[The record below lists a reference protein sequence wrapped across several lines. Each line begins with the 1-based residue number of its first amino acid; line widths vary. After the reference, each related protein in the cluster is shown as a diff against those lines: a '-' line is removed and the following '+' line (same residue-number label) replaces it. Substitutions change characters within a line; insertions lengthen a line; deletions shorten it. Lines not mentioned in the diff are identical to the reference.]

1 MEFRNNF
8 QELKSQIEYLSSLN
22 KEDVTHII
30 KSSIYELESLKVF
43 NEEELNEINKVTLI
57 SEPFN
62 NLFFKYNKE
71 RLINKGVVFIE
82 EENDLQFI
90 ISLFYFFN
98 QRVPILFQTNSKHLF
113 DNLWSILKRI
123 FQGCISFYLDL
134 IWRVVYK

>member
-8 QELKSQIEYLSSLN
+8 QELKSQIEYLISLN

-30 KSSIYELESLKVF
+30 KSSIYDLESLKVF

-98 QRVPILFQTNSKHLF
+98 QRVPILFQTNSKLQLQCI
-113 DNLWSILKRI
+113 NILNKFLEENGVSKKFMRKI
-123 FQGCISFYLDL
+123 DE
-134 IWRVVYK
+134 

>member
-8 QELKSQIEYLSSLN
+8 KELKSQIEYLSSLN

-30 KSSIYELESLKVF
+30 KSSIYELESLNF
-43 NEEELNEINKVTLI
+43 LNEEELNEINKVTLI

-71 RLINKGVVFIE
+71 RLINKGVVYIE

-90 ISLFYFFN
+90 ISLLYFFK
-98 QRVPILFQTNSKHLF
+98 QRVPILFHTSSKLQLQF
-113 DNLWSILKRI
+113 IDILNKFLEENGVSKKFLRKI
-123 FQGCISFYLDL
+123 DE
-134 IWRVVYK
+134 

>member
-8 QELKSQIEYLSSLN
+8 QELKSQIEYLGSLN

-71 RLINKGVVFIE
+71 RLINKGVVYIE

-90 ISLFYFFN
+90 ISLFYFFK
-98 QRVPILFQTNSKHLF
+98 QRVPILFHTSSKLQLQF
-113 DNLWSILKRI
+113 IDILNKFLEENDVSKKFLRKI
-123 FQGCISFYLDL
+123 DE
-134 IWRVVYK
+134 

>member
-30 KSSIYELESLKVF
+30 KSSIYELESLNYL

-71 RLINKGVVFIE
+71 RLINKGVVYIE

-90 ISLFYFFN
+90 ISLLYFFK
-98 QRVPILFQTNSKHLF
+98 QRVPILFHISSKLQLQF
-113 DNLWSILKRI
+113 IDILNKFLEENGVSKKFLRKI
-123 FQGCISFYLDL
+123 DE
-134 IWRVVYK
+134 

>member
-8 QELKSQIEYLSSLN
+8 QELKSEIEYLSSLK

-30 KSSIYELESLKVF
+30 KSSIYELESLKFF
-43 NEEELNEINKVTLI
+43 NEKELNEINKVTLI

-71 RLINKGVVFIE
+71 RLINKGVVYIE

-90 ISLFYFFN
+90 ISLFYFFK
-98 QRVPILFQTNSKHLF
+98 QRVPILFHTSSKLQLQF
-113 DNLWSILKRI
+113 IDILNKFLEENGVSKKFLRKI
-123 FQGCISFYLDL
+123 DE
-134 IWRVVYK
+134 

>member
-1 MEFRNNF
+1 MEFRDNF
-8 QELKSQIEYLSSLN
+8 QELKSQIEYLGSLN

-71 RLINKGVVFIE
+71 RLINKGIVYLE

-98 QRVPILFQTNSKHLF
+98 QRVPILFYTNSKLQLQCI
-113 DNLWSILKRI
+113 NILNKFLEENGVSKKFLRKI
-123 FQGCISFYLDL
+123 DE
-134 IWRVVYK
+134 

>member
-43 NEEELNEINKVTLI
+43 NEEELNEMNKVTLI
-57 SEPFN
+57 GEPFN

-71 RLINKGVVFIE
+71 RLINKGVVYIE

-90 ISLFYFFN
+90 ISLFYFFK
-98 QRVPILFQTNSKHLF
+98 QRVPILFHTSSKLQLQF
-113 DNLWSILKRI
+113 IDILNKFLEENGGSKKFLRKI
-123 FQGCISFYLDL
+123 DE
-134 IWRVVYK
+134 

>member
-30 KSSIYELESLKVF
+30 KSAIYELESLKVF
-43 NEEELNEINKVTLI
+43 NEEELNEMNKVTLI
-57 SEPFN
+57 GEPFN

-71 RLINKGVVFIE
+71 RLINKGVVYIE

-90 ISLFYFFN
+90 ISLFYFFK
-98 QRVPILFQTNSKHLF
+98 QRVPILFHTSSKLQLQF
-113 DNLWSILKRI
+113 IDILNKFLEENGVSKKFLRKI
-123 FQGCISFYLDL
+123 DE
-134 IWRVVYK
+134 

>member
-30 KSSIYELESLKVF
+30 KSSIYELESLKAF

-57 SEPFN
+57 GEPFN

-71 RLINKGVVFIE
+71 RLINKGVVYIE

-90 ISLFYFFN
+90 ISLFYFFK
-98 QRVPILFQTNSKHLF
+98 QRVPILFHTSSKLQLQF
-113 DNLWSILKRI
+113 IDILNKFLEENGVSKKFLRKI
-123 FQGCISFYLDL
+123 DE
-134 IWRVVYK
+134 

>member
-22 KEDVTHII
+22 NEDVTHII

-71 RLINKGVVFIE
+71 HLINKGVVYIE

-90 ISLFYFFN
+90 ISLFYFFK
-98 QRVPILFQTNSKHLF
+98 QRVPILFHTSSKLQLQF
-113 DNLWSILKRI
+113 IDILNKFLEENGVSKKFLRKI
-123 FQGCISFYLDL
+123 DE
-134 IWRVVYK
+134 

>member
-8 QELKSQIEYLSSLN
+8 QELKSQIEYLGSLN

-71 RLINKGVVFIE
+71 RLINKGVVYIE

-90 ISLFYFFN
+90 ISLFYFFK
-98 QRVPILFQTNSKHLF
+98 QRVPILFHTSSKLQLQF
-113 DNLWSILKRI
+113 IVILNKFLEENGVSKKFLRKI
-123 FQGCISFYLDL
+123 DE
-134 IWRVVYK
+134 

>member
-8 QELKSQIEYLSSLN
+8 QELKSQIEYLISLN

-71 RLINKGVVFIE
+71 RLINKGVVYLE

-98 QRVPILFQTNSKHLF
+98 QRVPILFYTNSKLQLQCI
-113 DNLWSILKRI
+113 NILNKFLEENGVSKKFLRKI
-123 FQGCISFYLDL
+123 DE
-134 IWRVVYK
+134 

>member
-8 QELKSQIEYLSSLN
+8 QELKSQIEYLISLN

-71 RLINKGVVFIE
+71 RLINKGVVYIE

-90 ISLFYFFN
+90 ISLFYFFK
-98 QRVPILFQTNSKHLF
+98 QRVPILFHTSSKLQLQF
-113 DNLWSILKRI
+113 IDILNKFLEENGVSKKFLRKI
-123 FQGCISFYLDL
+123 DE
-134 IWRVVYK
+134 

>member
-22 KEDVTHII
+22 KEDVIHII
-30 KSSIYELESLKVF
+30 KSSIYELESLKLF

-71 RLINKGVVFIE
+71 RLINKGVVYIE

-90 ISLFYFFN
+90 ISLLYFFK
-98 QRVPILFQTNSKHLF
+98 QRVPILFHTSSKLQLQF
-113 DNLWSILKRI
+113 IDILNKFLEENGVSKKFLRKI
-123 FQGCISFYLDL
+123 DE
-134 IWRVVYK
+134 

>member
-8 QELKSQIEYLSSLN
+8 QELKSQIAYLGSLN

-71 RLINKGVVFIE
+71 RLINKGVVYIE

-90 ISLFYFFN
+90 ISLFYFFK
-98 QRVPILFQTNSKHLF
+98 QRVPILFHTNSKLQLQF
-113 DNLWSILKRI
+113 IGILNKFLGENGVSKKFLRKI
-123 FQGCISFYLDL
+123 DE
-134 IWRVVYK
+134 

>member
-8 QELKSQIEYLSSLN
+8 QELKSQIEYLGSLN

-71 RLINKGVVFIE
+71 RLINKGVVYIE

-90 ISLFYFFN
+90 ISLFYFFK
-98 QRVPILFQTNSKHLF
+98 QRVPILFHTNSKLQLQF
-113 DNLWSILKRI
+113 IDILNKFLEKNGVSKRFLRKI
-123 FQGCISFYLDL
+123 DE
-134 IWRVVYK
+134 

>member
-8 QELKSQIEYLSSLN
+8 QELKSQIEYLSSLH

-30 KSSIYELESLKVF
+30 KSSIYELESLKFF
-43 NEEELNEINKVTLI
+43 NEKELNEINKVTLI

-71 RLINKGVVFIE
+71 RLINKGVVYIE

-90 ISLFYFFN
+90 ISLLYFLK
-98 QRVPILFQTNSKHLF
+98 QRVPILFHTSSKLQLQF
-113 DNLWSILKRI
+113 IDILNKFLEENGVSKKFLRKI
-123 FQGCISFYLDL
+123 DE
-134 IWRVVYK
+134 

>member
-30 KSSIYELESLKVF
+30 KSSIYELESLNF
-43 NEEELNEINKVTLI
+43 LNEKELNEINKVTLI

-71 RLINKGVVFIE
+71 CLINKGVVYIE

-90 ISLFYFFN
+90 ISLLYFFK
-98 QRVPILFQTNSKHLF
+98 QRVPILFHTSSKLQLQF
-113 DNLWSILKRI
+113 IDILNKFLEENGVSKKFLRKI
-123 FQGCISFYLDL
+123 DE
-134 IWRVVYK
+134 

>member
-43 NEEELNEINKVTLI
+43 NEEELNEMNKVTLI
-57 SEPFN
+57 GEPFN

-71 RLINKGVVFIE
+71 RLINKGVVYIE

-90 ISLFYFFN
+90 ISLFYFFK
-98 QRVPILFQTNSKHLF
+98 QRVPILFHTSSKLQLQF
-113 DNLWSILKRI
+113 IDILNKFLEENGVSNKFLRKI
-123 FQGCISFYLDL
+123 DE
-134 IWRVVYK
+134 

>member
-8 QELKSQIEYLSSLN
+8 QELKSHIEYLGSLN

-30 KSSIYELESLKVF
+30 KSSIYELETLKVF
-43 NEEELNEINKVTLI
+43 NDEELNKINKVTLI

-71 RLINKGVVFIE
+71 RLINKGIVYLE

-98 QRVPILFQTNSKHLF
+98 QRVPILFYTNSKLQLQCI
-113 DNLWSILKRI
+113 NILNKFLEENGVSKKFLRKI
-123 FQGCISFYLDL
+123 DE
-134 IWRVVYK
+134 

>member
-8 QELKSQIEYLSSLN
+8 QELKSEIEYLNSLN

-30 KSSIYELESLKVF
+30 KSSIYELESLKFF
-43 NEEELNEINKVTLI
+43 NEKELNEINKVTLI

-71 RLINKGVVFIE
+71 RLINKGVVYIE

-90 ISLFYFFN
+90 ISLLYFFK
-98 QRVPILFQTNSKHLF
+98 QRVPILFHTSSKLQLQF
-113 DNLWSILKRI
+113 IDILNKFLEENGVSKKFLRKI
-123 FQGCISFYLDL
+123 DE
-134 IWRVVYK
+134 

>member
-8 QELKSQIEYLSSLN
+8 QELKSQIEYLISLN

-71 RLINKGVVFIE
+71 RLINKGVVYIE

-98 QRVPILFQTNSKHLF
+98 QRVPILFQTNSKLQLQCI
-113 DNLWSILKRI
+113 NILNKFLEENGVSKKFLRKI
-123 FQGCISFYLDL
+123 DE
-134 IWRVVYK
+134 

>member
-22 KEDVTHII
+22 KEDVTHVI

-43 NEEELNEINKVTLI
+43 KEEELIEINKVTLI

-71 RLINKGVVFIE
+71 RLINKGVVYIE

-90 ISLFYFFN
+90 ISLFYFFK
-98 QRVPILFQTNSKHLF
+98 QRVPILFHTSSKLQLQF
-113 DNLWSILKRI
+113 IDILNKFLEENGVSKKFLRKI
-123 FQGCISFYLDL
+123 DE
-134 IWRVVYK
+134 

>member
-30 KSSIYELESLKVF
+30 KSSIYELESLNF
-43 NEEELNEINKVTLI
+43 LNEEELNEINKVTLI
-57 SEPFN
+57 GEPFN

-71 RLINKGVVFIE
+71 RLINKGVVYIE

-90 ISLFYFFN
+90 ISLLYFFK
-98 QRVPILFQTNSKHLF
+98 QRVPILFHTSSKLQLQF
-113 DNLWSILKRI
+113 IDILNKFLEENGVSKKFLRKI
-123 FQGCISFYLDL
+123 DE
-134 IWRVVYK
+134 

>member
-8 QELKSQIEYLSSLN
+8 QELKSQVEYLDSLN

-30 KSSIYELESLKVF
+30 KSSIYELESLKFF

-71 RLINKGVVFIE
+71 RLINKGVVYIE

-90 ISLFYFFN
+90 ISLLYFFK
-98 QRVPILFQTNSKHLF
+98 QRVPILFHTSSKLQLQF
-113 DNLWSILKRI
+113 IDILNKFLEENGVSKKFLRKI
-123 FQGCISFYLDL
+123 DE
-134 IWRVVYK
+134 

>member
-8 QELKSQIEYLSSLN
+8 QELKSQIEYLISLN

-57 SEPFN
+57 SESFN

-90 ISLFYFFN
+90 ISLFYFFK
-98 QRVPILFQTNSKHLF
+98 QRVPILFHTSSKLQLQF
-113 DNLWSILKRI
+113 IDILNKFLEENGVSKKFLRKI
-123 FQGCISFYLDL
+123 DE
-134 IWRVVYK
+134 

>member
-8 QELKSQIEYLSSLN
+8 QELKSEIEYLSSLK

-30 KSSIYELESLKVF
+30 KSSIYELESLKFF

-71 RLINKGVVFIE
+71 RLINKGVVYIE

-90 ISLFYFFN
+90 ISLFYFFK
-98 QRVPILFQTNSKHLF
+98 QRVPILFHTSSKLQLQF
-113 DNLWSILKRI
+113 IDILNKFLEENGVSKKFLRKI
-123 FQGCISFYLDL
+123 DE
-134 IWRVVYK
+134 

>member
-22 KEDVTHII
+22 KEDVIHII

-71 RLINKGVVFIE
+71 HLINKGVVYIE

-90 ISLFYFFN
+90 ISLLYFFK
-98 QRVPILFQTNSKHLF
+98 QRVPILFHTSSKLQLQF
-113 DNLWSILKRI
+113 IDILNKFLEENGVSKKFLRKI
-123 FQGCISFYLDL
+123 DE
-134 IWRVVYK
+134 

>member
-8 QELKSQIEYLSSLN
+8 QELKSEIEYLSSLK

-30 KSSIYELESLKVF
+30 KSSIYELESLKFF
-43 NEEELNEINKVTLI
+43 NEKELNEINKVTLI

-71 RLINKGVVFIE
+71 RLINKGVVYIE

-90 ISLFYFFN
+90 ISLLYFFK
-98 QRVPILFQTNSKHLF
+98 QRVPILFHTSSKLQLQF
-113 DNLWSILKRI
+113 IDILNKFLEENGVSKKFLRKI
-123 FQGCISFYLDL
+123 DE
-134 IWRVVYK
+134 

>member
-8 QELKSQIEYLSSLN
+8 QELKSQIEYLGSLN

-71 RLINKGVVFIE
+71 RLINKGVVYLE

-90 ISLFYFFN
+90 ISLFYFFK
-98 QRVPILFQTNSKHLF
+98 QRVPILFHSNSKLQ
-113 DNLWSILKRI
+113 LQCISILNKFLEENGVSKKFLRKI
-123 FQGCISFYLDL
+123 DE
-134 IWRVVYK
+134 